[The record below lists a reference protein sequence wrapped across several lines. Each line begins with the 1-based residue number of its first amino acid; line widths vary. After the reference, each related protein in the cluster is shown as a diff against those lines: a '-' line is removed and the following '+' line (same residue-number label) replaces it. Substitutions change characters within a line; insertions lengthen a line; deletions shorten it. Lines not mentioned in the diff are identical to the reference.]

1 MEWNCGGLSFFS
13 LYNFDLLGGQL
24 ILVSVHYRVLG
35 GKRDILKQANISG
48 DCISK

>member
-1 MEWNCGGLSFFS
+1 MVGFLFLVYTILIFCG
-13 LYNFDLLGGQL
+13 GGQL
-24 ILVSVHYRVLG
+24 ILISVHYRVLG